1 MFRHPHRCAFVI
13 GALLV
18 LLAAVL
24 VVHFDFTT
32 SHAQA
37 HQYQRARIAQ
47 SVSQLNNGCLTC
59 HAIVNDAPQIELGYS
74 PVRSPD
80 RPWQEA
86 NEAQAPTIASVSLLQ
101 DQLNS
106 QLITTGQRILNLPD
120 RRTQR
125 SEMIVTD
132 YLRVYEMASAARD
145 PQSVQLAL
153 GRLDGIEHDLRV
165 LEHQASPFQ
174 LVRQHIR
181 HDQANPT
188 ALQTLTTMPGVA
200 IVTPGQTIGEV
211 AFVAF
216 ARPDTVQFAMPQAIV
231 SAIYRRGPPAA
242 AFLDSGL

>member
-1 MFRHPHRCAFVI
+1 
-13 GALLV
+13 LLV
-18 LLAAVL
+18 LLAVVL
-24 VVHFDFTT
+24 VVHFDVTT

-47 SVSQLNNGCLTC
+47 SVSQLNKGCLTC
-59 HAIVNDAPQIELGYS
+59 HAIVNDTPQIELGYA

-86 NEAQAPTIASVSLLQ
+86 SEAQAPAAASVSLLQ
-101 DQLNS
+101 DQLNT

-132 YLRVYEMASAARD
+132 YLRVFEMASAARD

-165 LEHQASPFQ
+165 LEHQASPYQ
-174 LVRQHIR
+174 LIRQSIR
-181 HDQANPT
+181 HDQPNLT
-188 ALQTLTTMPGVA
+188 ALQTLTTIPGVA
-200 IVTPGQTIGEV
+200 IVTPVQAITEV

-216 ARPDTVQFAMPQAIV
+216 SRPDAVQFAMPQVIV
-231 SAIYRRGPPAA
+231 SAICRRGPPVAT
-242 AFLDSGL
+242 FLDSVL